1 MKRFFLLF
9 LLYIIFCN
17 IAFSQPQL
25 EWLRNYP
32 MHGRVA
38 VMDSTGNIYVIGT
51 IGNATKLLK
60 YNSSGNLIWQ
70 RIDTLNTDGMG
81 IHAAADKN
89 GNVYF
94 TAEDFSYRIATVKY
108 DSSGNRNWLSYYSN
122 AESIAR
128 ANAMA
133 IDYEGNIYITG
144 YGRLTYR
151 YNYVTI
157 KYNPQGDSL
166 WTAIYNS
173 PPTNGGSSANAICVD
188 LQNNVYVT
196 GNSIISTRPA
206 GDYLTIKYSSNG
218 IQQWVA
224 RYEGPNHIGGDG
236 ESIIVDK
243 YGFSYVTG
251 ATLYDINKT
260 VIGTIKYSPNG
271 DSVWTRF
278 NFQPFTRLYE
288 FGNNILL
295 DTSLNV
301 YVSGRGCDSILLSGY
316 RTLKYDKFG
325 NLLWNIFDS
334 NYIYQPYSSILDKYY
349 NIYSTSS
356 AEYSIYSIEYNSSG
370 IKIWSSHYP
379 QFNPMNISYW
389 GFKFFL
395 DNFNNLYLFGGTLDS
410 SILIKYGLPT
420 NINANTGNIINPLN
434 LYQNYPNPFNPVTKI
449 SFDLPKSG
457 NVKLIVY
464 DILGREVAALVNNE
478 FKKAGS
484 YTVEFNSEN
493 SASGVYFYKL
503 ITDDY
508 IQVKKM
514 VILK

>member
-224 RYEGPNHIGGDG
+224 RYEGATHLGGTG
-236 ESIIVDK
+236 ESITVDK
-243 YGFSYVTG
+243 FGYSYITG
-251 ATLYDINKT
+251 GVYYDFNRFI
-260 VIGTIKYSPNG
+260 IGTVKYTPNG
-271 DSVWTRF
+271 DSVWTRLF
-278 NFQPFTRLYE
+278 FPQLFHSFET
-288 FGNNILL
+288 GGDVLL
-295 DTSLNV
+295 DSSLDV
-301 YVSGRGCDSILLSGY
+301 YISGRGSDTNYVAGTL
-316 RTLKYDKFG
+316 RTIKYDKYG
-325 NLLWNIFDS
+325 NLLWTISDTNASIF
-334 NYIYQPYSSILDKYY
+334 YSSILDKNS
-349 NIYSTSS
+349 NIYFTGATGYRFYNS
-356 AEYSIYSIEYNSSG
+356 EYNSSG
-370 IKIWSSHYP
+370 GKIWSAFYP
-379 QFNPMNISYW
+379 QNNPPYGSW
-389 GFKFFL
+389 TGFRFFL
-395 DNFNNLYLFGGTLDS
+395 DNFNNLFIFGGSLDS
-410 SILIKYGLPT
+410 SILIKFGLPT
-420 NINANTGNIINPLN
+420 NINTNTGNIINSFKLQ
-434 LYQNYPNPFNPVTKI
+434 QNYPNPFNPITKI